1 MQVGIKIFP
10 DRIPTIPEYSK
21 FADFIEILASDKL
34 RIPSLKKFKIPFTVH
49 TTHSWWNVNPAD
61 KRLEKHNLKE
71 VRRAQKTA
79 DAVKSDIII
88 LHPGWIDNKH
98 SSVENSLNFFKKL
111 DDPRII
117 AENLCNKNS
126 VAATPEGIKLF
137 KENKINFCFD
147 FGHAIAIAYQQKK
160 NYKRYIRQF
169 IKLKPVY
176 FHISDGH
183 VKAPK
188 DQHMN
193 LGEGNYDIKFLKQFI
208 NKRVVL
214 ETDHRSPVAKYK
226 EQVELMKK

>member
-10 DRIPTIPEYSK
+10 DRIPVISEYSK

-34 RIPSLKKFKIPFTVH
+34 KISSLKKFKIPFTVH
-49 TTHSWWNVNPAD
+49 APHSWWNVNPAD
-61 KRLEKHNLKE
+61 KSLEKHNLKE
-71 VRRAQKTA
+71 VKRSQKTA

-88 LHPGWIDNKH
+88 LHPGAISNKDC
-98 SSVENSLNFFKKL
+98 SLENSLNFFKKL

-117 AENLCNKNS
+117 AENLSLRNDICR
-126 VAATPEGIKLF
+126 TPEDIRIF
-137 KENKINFCFD
+137 KENNINFCFD
-147 FGHAIAIAYQQKK
+147 FGHAIAIANQNKK

-183 VKAPK
+183 INMTK

-193 LGEGNYDIKFLKQFI
+193 LGDGDYDLKFFKQFI

-214 ETDHRSPVAKYK
+214 ETDHRSSVEKYK
-226 EQVELMKK
+226 EQVEFMKK